1 MRQIFS
7 LRFFAAIGAVAGL
20 FLLLSLVFGGGD
32 PVAELS
38 EPEPIERR
46 IDLVAQVFA
55 PVGTD
60 FELRDDGVTRGS
72 MDLVLDADRTVRV
85 VSGTHGE
92 ITCDELDRIGA
103 CAVLA
108 DLLGDA
114 VVWFALVPM
123 ASDDTVEMPAIDV
136 LDDGVAVLVNGW
148 RVPYAPVLDR
158 RCAREF
164 ASYRE
169 LRDELGDAFTSIY
182 SIDEGELVAVRC
194 DPDAISG

>member
-7 LRFFAAIGAVAGL
+7 LRFFAAIGATAGL
-20 FLLLSLVFGGGD
+20 FLLLSLAFGGGD
-32 PVAELS
+32 RVAELS

-46 IDLVAQVFA
+46 IDLVAEVFA
-55 PVGTD
+55 PVATD
-60 FELRDDGVTRGS
+60 FELDDGVTRGS
-72 MDLVLDADRTVRV
+72 LELVLDADRTVRV
-85 VSGTHGE
+85 VSGTHGD

-123 ASDDTVEMPAIDV
+123 GSAGTVEMPAIDV
-136 LDDGVAVLVNGW
+136 LEDGDAVLVNGW
-148 RVPYAPVLDR
+148 RVTYAPVLDR
-158 RCAREF
+158 RCAQEF

-169 LRDELGDAFTSIY
+169 FRAELGDAFTSIY

-194 DPDAISG
+194 DPDALNG